1 MGFNLGTSIIRITL
15 QDTFVVLY
23 LSILADDD
31 NDYIDG
37 NVDLKIKGS
46 GGRSGLV
53 YVTWTV
59 RTTFKYQRSSN
70 RGIVNKLRVGQ
81 LSLAFLWY
89 SKKKKSHNYNCYTP
103 GNVLHTRAQQNRFF
117 WEYIGRCHL
126 CDLTMWYCVLHCRFE
141 SSSHAISMSA
151 YLREQRREL
160 YSRSGELQGR

>member
-1 MGFNLGTSIIRITL
+1 MGFDLGTSIIRITL

-37 NVDLKIKGS
+37 NVDLKVKGS

-81 LSLAFLWY
+81 LSLTFLCY
-89 SKKKKSHNYNCYTP
+89 SKKKAIIIIVILQEMFYTP
-103 GNVLHTRAQQNRFF
+103 EHNRI
-117 WEYIGRCHL
+117 EYFGSTQVDAIYV
-126 CDLTMWYCVLHCRFE
+126 TKPCVLHCRFE